1 MKVLDD
7 YYIMEIGQVIGKLIK
22 QKGMTQLEVA
32 GKIGKS
38 PTALSQIIKGAYSP
52 NPDTLEKLCSVLEIP
67 QPILYFLTISE
78 KDIPED
84 KLDLYK
90 MLAPALQDF
99 VYRIFGD
106 EVIELKESITLN

>member
-1 MKVLDD
+1 
-7 YYIMEIGQVIGKLIK
+7 MEIGKVIGKLIK
-22 QKGMTQLEVA
+22 LRGMTQLEVA

-52 NPDTLEKLCSVLEIP
+52 NPDTLDRICNVLEIP

-90 MLAPALQDF
+90 MLAPALRDF

-106 EVIELKESITLN
+106 EVSTLETNLN